1 MIPPHWPKPANGK
14 LEKVY
19 SALYDAGATFGG
31 GQDWSCPAHEDER
44 ASLGVT
50 AGDTQPVIFKCQAG
64 CTTPE
69 ILKALGLKPKNISN
83 SVKGASTGSSAN
95 QTKKFVDEQKWIYT
109 DEVGH
114 PLIFVKRMNYSDGSK
129 DYRQGNAVTG
139 KVTSVKGIRNT
150 LYNFP
155 AVIRTVAAKGVV
167 WLVEGEKSADALN
180 DVLPPGEVATTQRM
194 GASQPWPDDFTDEL
208 RGAGAVRI
216 VADFDKA
223 GFSRALAVGG
233 ALHSAKIPVTVW
245 RGAVERKGA
254 DIVDH
259 LVAMKTESDL
269 IRLTARDIKTQ
280 LQIWESLQDTP
291 DEGEDE
297 DDDVWPGA
305 NTPFS
310 VAQEYVE
317 RFHHHPDS
325 TTLAFWR
332 EDFYEWLAAEN
343 RYKSIEDQELRRR
356 FYRTLDRAVTQG
368 ANGISP
374 WTPTREK
381 LNRVLDALQ
390 AESHVSAEL
399 ERSWRESR
407 EVARVIPFANGNLD
421 IASKVLSAP
430 TPNLFTTVALPY
442 AYDALATSPVRWL
455 KFLDELWPG
464 DADSKAVLQEWF
476 GYILSG
482 SVNLHSMLAIVGP
495 RRSGK
500 STIAAIL
507 KRLVGEANTTSPTLQ
522 SMLTSFGLQ
531 SWLNKTLA
539 VIEDARFNP
548 KNTEQVTELLLRISS
563 GNAVEIDRKYKDPL
577 SITLPTRIMYVSNE
591 FPNIVD
597 HSGALFSRFIF
608 LRTQRSFLDIEDRQ
622 LLDKLTEELPGILV
636 WALEGMDRLM
646 EREHFTTV
654 KSMVD
659 VNRDIEEMQ
668 SPIKQFMR
676 ESCKRGGFTPTNNLY
691 EAYELWADRNGIKY
705 IPPASVFSRN
715 LMAAYPDIPR
725 VQRRVGDRKEN
736 RRERG
741 YPVTLKKRQIQV

>member
-1 MIPPHWPKPANGK
+1 MIPPHWPKPANPK

-64 CTTPE
+64 CSTGD
-69 ILKALGLKPKNISN
+69 ILKALGLKPYDISTK
-83 SVKGASTGSSAN
+83 VKPFAEIKASKE
-95 QTKKFVDEQKWIYT
+95 KKLVDEQKWIYT

-233 ALHSAKIPVTVW
+233 ALYNAKIPVTVW

-259 LVAMKTESDL
+259 LVAMKSESDL

-297 DDDVWPGA
+297 DDDVWPNA
-305 NTPFS
+305 NNPID
-310 VAQEYVE
+310 VAKQWLD
-317 RFHHHPDS
+317 RFHSHPDRF
-325 TTLAFWR
+325 TLSYWR
-332 EDFYEWLAAEN
+332 QDLYEWFAEEN
-343 RYKSIEDQELRRR
+343 VWKEIEQDAFMSRLLRK
-356 FYRTLDRAVTQG
+356 LDDAITVG
-368 ANGISP
+368 ANGPAP
-374 WTPTREK
+374 WNPTPDKMTRIRKTLEWYTHVGAEFE
-381 LNRVLDALQ
+381 RVW
-390 AESHVSAEL
+390 L
-399 ERSWRESR
+399 ETNAPANVLSFR
-407 EVARVIPFANGNLD
+407 NGNLD
-421 IASKVLSAP
+421 LTSRSLSEP
-430 TPNLFTTVALPY
+430 TPLLFSPVALPY
-442 AYDALATSPVRWL
+442 DYDPDPPKPNTWHW
-455 KFLDELWPG
+455 FLNDLWPN
-464 DADSKAVLQEWF
+464 DADSIALLQEWF
-476 GYILSG
+476 GYVLSG
-482 SVNLHSMLAIVGP
+482 KLGLDKMLVLFGAP
-495 RRSGK
+495 RSGK
-500 STIAAIL
+500 STIARVIKWL
-507 KRLVGEANTTSPTLQ
+507 IGEQNVVSPTLKTLGSQ
-522 SMLTSFGLQ
+522 YGLAG
-531 SWLNKTLA
+531 WLNKPLA

-548 KNTEQVTELLLRISS
+548 RDTEAVVELLLAISS
-563 GNAVEIDRKYKDPL
+563 GNPVEVQRKYKESL
-577 SITLPTRIMYVSNE
+577 SVVLPSRLMYVSNE
-591 FPNIVD
+591 YPRMED
-597 HSGALFSRFIF
+597 ASGALHSRF
-608 LRTQRSFLDIEDRQ
+608 LYLQTTRGHVGSEDRTIPER
-622 LLDKLTEELPGILV
+622 LRLELPGIMA
-636 WALEGMDRLM
+636 WALDGMDRINQSQ
-646 EREHFTTV
+646 RFTEPSSLRDTV
-654 KSMVD
+654 E
-659 VNRDIEEMQ
+659 DIASAQ
-668 SPIKQFMR
+668 SYIQSFMHD
-676 ESCKRGGFTPTNNLY
+676 SCTKGGFTPSAKLY
-691 EAYELWADRNGIKY
+691 EAYQLWCSLNGISY
-705 IPPASVFSRN
+705 VWNSIEFSRKLN
-715 LMAAYPDIPR
+715 ARYPELKRTTKRLSGYKHP
-725 VQRRVGDRKEN
+725 VH
-736 RRERG
+736 G
-741 YPVTLKKRQIQV
+741 YPVTLKNSSVRISG